1 MQRIKT
7 AWLWLTRYMVAVE
20 WDGTRKV
27 HWSRTMEDA
36 LEWAECYRSDAVVM
50 IGKRGR
56 LIASRY

>member
-1 MQRIKT
+1 MRT
-7 AWLWLTRYMVAVE
+7 LWWWLTRYMVAVRWE
-20 WDGTRKV
+20 GGDKV